1 VLVALEIAQYRHA
14 HSLEVRVRQE
24 QALQI
29 AFTDALSPEG
39 DWQAGLLKAAR
50 LFQPYVPFDYL
61 VMGLENDGQSNA
73 FRPLSFL
80 PHRPG

>member
-1 VLVALEIAQYRHA
+1 LPSTATPTAWKYASGRSSAADRLYR
-14 HSLEVRVRQE
+14 RP
-24 QALQI
+24 
-29 AFTDALSPEG
+29 FPEG

-73 FRPLSFL
+73 FRSLSFL